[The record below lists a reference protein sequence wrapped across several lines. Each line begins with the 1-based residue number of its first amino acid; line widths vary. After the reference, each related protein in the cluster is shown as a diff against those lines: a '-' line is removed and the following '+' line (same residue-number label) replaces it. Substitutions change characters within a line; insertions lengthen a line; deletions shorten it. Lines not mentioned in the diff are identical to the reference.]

1 MWYQRASGGF
11 VELQVRLPREL
22 DDTALVDLRA
32 WLLSERQLR
41 GSVDLVPAEND
52 GGHLGGAWDAV
63 AISLGSGG
71 AIAAFCQVIT
81 EWIKRRQ
88 PETKLECTNRFGET
102 VSLTNIEPDAASD
115 LLRKFCDRRDLDGG
129 DDATT

>member
-1 MWYQRASGGF
+1 M
-11 VELQVRLPREL
+11 ELQVRLPHEL

-41 GSVDLVPAEND
+41 GRVDLVAAEND

-71 AIAAFCQVIT
+71 AVAAFCQVIS
-81 EWIKRRQ
+81 EWIKRRR
-88 PETKLECTNRFGET
+88 PETKLECTNRLGET
-102 VSLTNIEPDAASD
+102 VSLTNIEPEKASE
-115 LLRKFCDRRDLDGG
+115 LLREFCDRRDLEGG